1 MDGRNPGDVVNGF
14 AWTGNEW
21 LKLSPDA
28 RGTAEVLPANSQV
41 GEPTSDADVARLFSA
56 AASAPMGWYTDPDR
70 PGMQRYW
77 DGTSWTEDR
86 VPLVA
91 PAFQPSRGHGSSKY
105 GTRDNVVY
113 WVGVG
118 LACLAALFLTGLFA
132 LNAVNQNAHEQE
144 LRDAY
149 CQSFGGNDPSC
160 Q

>member
-1 MDGRNPGDVVNGF
+1 VVNGF
-14 AWTGNEW
+14 VWTGHDW
-21 LKLSPDA
+21 LKLSPEA
-28 RGTAEVLPANSQV
+28 RHTADVLPANAQV
-41 GEPTSDADVARLFSA
+41 GEPTSDVEVARLFSA

-70 PGMQRYW
+70 PGMQRFW
-77 DGTSWTEDR
+77 DGTWWTEDR
-86 VPLVA
+86 APLVA

-105 GTRDNVVY
+105 GIKDNVVY

-118 LACLAALFLTGLFA
+118 LARLAALFIAGVFV
-132 LNAVNQNAHEQE
+132 LNAVNQNVNELE